1 MNPNTRITTFVNLT
15 PHTVSVILASG
26 ETLTIDPQPTPARV
40 SQSHTVITRSDD
52 GDQSGRT
59 VEIAAP
65 VYGEIVG
72 LPAPAPTVAYICSV
86 FVANAAAAIGRTDV
100 LYPDSGPDAARKDGH
115 IVAVRRLLAPVTPVD
130 PHRDPEVQETLGR
143 LHFTM
148 ECLGLRE
155 DNGDGEQPMSTRRDG
170 AFLGYPSPSVW
181 ICRMGGSGTYWL
193 VYWDYGYQCYVRDPM
208 PESYLTKIAARIKAA

>member
-1 MNPNTRITTFVNLT
+1 MNTCITTFVNLT
-15 PHTVSVILASG
+15 PHTISIILASG

-40 SQSHTVITRSDD
+40 SQSHVVITGDC
-52 GDQSGRT
+52 DQSGRS

-72 LPAPAPTVAYICSV
+72 LPAPVPTVAYICSV

-100 LYPDSGPDAARKDGH
+100 VYPDSGPDAVRKDGQ
-115 IVAVRRLLAPVTPVD
+115 IVAVRRLLAQVTPVD

-143 LHFTM
+143 LHLTM

-155 DNGDGEQPMSTRRDG
+155 DNGDGEQPLSTRRNG

-193 VYWDYGYQCYVRDPM
+193 VYWDYGYKCYVRDPM
-208 PESYLTKIAARIKAA
+208 PESYLAKIAARVKAE